1 MGLSVAVLAITFGGL
16 LYSTLSD
23 GTEYFMHVDEVLA
36 NRPQWEGKKL
46 QLHGYVVPGSILQRP
61 NTLDYRF
68 KVQSNGRTIEA
79 SYSGIVP
86 DTFKD
91 ESEVVLR
98 GELTPQG
105 FQTARNGVTAKCPSK
120 YVALD
125 AKKVAATR
133 ALRRSSAR
141 GSVSVGWLRAASARS
156 ISPRRS

>member
-1 MGLSVAVLAITFGGL
+1 MNMNLTRKSLKVSLTVAVLAIAFGGL

-23 GTEYFMHVDEVLA
+23 GTEYFMHVDEVVA
-36 NRPQWEGKKL
+36 NRPQWEGKTL

-125 AKKVAATR
+125 AAKKV
-133 ALRRSSAR
+133 
-141 GSVSVGWLRAASARS
+141 G
-156 ISPRRS
+156 